1 MTGYRQGLVFVVFN
15 AVLVVVT
22 LLTVAGTPS
31 SVAAQSIH
39 IQSWNSQGFSPF
51 GGISIG
57 IPLGS
62 SGHHHHGYAG
72 YSSGYSG
79 YGYSGF
85 GYPGLSYGYIAPYQS
100 FGLSIASPYGYDT
113 YRYQNDF
120 RDYRNDYNQRLY
132 DSYRRDLQR
141 DLYYSRPRL
150 DDGVAPYGLGLYSP
164 YNDPSYYPPVA
175 EIDPFS
181 DNEYRVPQIY
191 GESQPSAPAKNL
203 PAALRAAANR
213 LSSSLSRRRDDGD
226 VWLDYLSPDQIIA
239 AIDQGLPP
247 ENVLKLLQNFDGV
260 VSNPELRSIATADGF
275 SDTRR
280 LLRQWVETATV
291 AEPELPLA
299 PEPAPDA
306 ESSDAPDIVPKDVPV
321 EATPASQRTSV

>member
-1 MTGYRQGLVFVVFN
+1 MTGYRQGLAFVVFDV
-15 AVLVVVT
+15 VLVAVT
-22 LLTVAGTPS
+22 LLTVTGTPS

-39 IQSWNSQGFSPF
+39 IQSWNSNGFSPF
-51 GGISIG
+51 GGNSIG
-57 IPLGS
+57 ISLGPI
-62 SGHHHHGYAG
+62 GRHHGYVG
-72 YSSGYSG
+72 YDSEFFG

-85 GYPGLSYGYIAPYQS
+85 GYPGLSYGYVAPYQS

-132 DSYRRDLQR
+132 DSYHRDLQR

-150 DDGVAPYGLGLYSP
+150 DYGVAPYGTGLYSP
-164 YNDPSYYPPVA
+164 YGDPSYYPPA
-175 EIDPFS
+175 ANIEPFS
-181 DNEYRVPQIY
+181 GDEYRLPQNY
-191 GESQPSAPAKNL
+191 GEGQPSGPVKDL
-203 PAALRAAANR
+203 TEALHAAANR
-213 LSSSLSRRRDDGD
+213 LSISLSRRRDDGD
-226 VWLDYLSPDQIIA
+226 VWLDYLSPRRIIA
-239 AIDQGLPP
+239 AIDQGLPA
-247 ENVLKLLQNFDGV
+247 ENVSELLQNFDGV

-280 LLRQWVETATV
+280 FLRQWVEAATV
-291 AEPELPLA
+291 AQPEPPFA
-299 PEPAPDA
+299 PEPVPDA

>member
-1 MTGYRQGLVFVVFN
+1 MTSYRQGLVFVGFD

-31 SVAAQSIH
+31 SVAAQSLH
-39 IQSWNSQGFSPF
+39 IQSWNSHGFSPF

-57 IPLGS
+57 IPLGL
-62 SGHHHHGYAG
+62 SGHHHHGYPG
-72 YSSGYSG
+72 YRSG

-85 GYPGLSYGYIAPYQS
+85 GYPGLSYGYVAPYQS

-141 DLYYSRPRL
+141 DLYYSRPRF
-150 DDGVAPYGLGLYSP
+150 DYGAAPYELDLYSP
-164 YNDPSYYPPVA
+164 NGDPSYYPPVA
-175 EIDPFS
+175 EIEPFS
-181 DNEYRVPQIY
+181 GNEYRLPQIY
-191 GESQPSAPAKNL
+191 GEGQPSAPAKNL

-213 LSSSLSRRRDDGD
+213 LSSSLSRRRGDGD
-226 VWLDYLSPDQIIA
+226 VWLDYLSPGRIIA

-247 ENVLKLLQNFDGV
+247 ENVSELLQNFDGV

-280 LLRQWVETATV
+280 FLRQWVETATF
-291 AEPELPLA
+291 AEPEPPLA

-306 ESSDAPDIVPKDVPV
+306 ESNDAPDIVPKDVPV